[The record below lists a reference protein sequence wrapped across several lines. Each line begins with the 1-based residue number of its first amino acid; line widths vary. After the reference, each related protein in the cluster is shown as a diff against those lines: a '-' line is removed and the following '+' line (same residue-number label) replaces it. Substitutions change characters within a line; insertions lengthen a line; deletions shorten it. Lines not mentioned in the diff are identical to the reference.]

1 MCSIFQS
8 QRIAFFTYTNNGRSA
23 WKRNLSWNKHYSP
36 PEEQSFSSAS
46 GKSPLLRSADIWQQ
60 WEHSLSCLGS
70 EQSGNHPE
78 KKLTGASAKSDVFS
92 SDTSAIRGDRASRR
106 YSSAEMVQW
115 SAVVVALLAVIC
127 VAAAVID
134 SAEPVNKAA
143 DNDDYLVK
151 QVIIICIQLH
161 DVNVIHTIIIYQL
174 VWTD

>member
-1 MCSIFQS
+1 MRALSKLPRVGAIRQS
-8 QRIAFFTYTNNGRSA
+8 SG
-23 WKRNLSWNKHYSP
+23 
-36 PEEQSFSSAS
+36 EEANWRF
-46 GKSPLLRSADIWQQ
+46 
-60 WEHSLSCLGS
+60 
-70 EQSGNHPE
+70 
-78 KKLTGASAKSDVFS
+78 AKNDVFS

-134 SAEPVNKAA
+134 SAEPLNKPV

-161 DVNVIHTIIIYQL
+161 DVNVIHTIII
-174 VWTD
+174 